1 MFNKKLFNELKSE
14 KVQILKL
21 LLIKILQMTTNVAMI
36 FLIGKSIEA
45 LISSS
50 FSGSK
55 FILFMLLIMGLNIFL
70 IKIEAGISY
79 KASYRIKNNLRERL
93 MKKVFSF
100 KMEYGSKVSIS
111 EVINLGVEGIEQLN
125 LFYSALLPQLL
136 FALIGPVILFCIL
149 SFLNFKIAI
158 IMLLLIPLIPIA
170 IMMVQ
175 KLAKKV
181 VKTYWKSYT
190 NLSEVFIDFLYG
202 LTSLE
207 VFNADEDYNDLL
219 NEKAEDFR
227 VKTMKLLMMQLNNIT
242 VLDLISY
249 AGSALGIILSIYY
262 YSKGQLSIFAA
273 FSFILL
279 SQEFFLPLRRLG
291 ALFHVAMN
299 GITAANSLFEILD
312 LESIED
318 FKNLI
323 QDEKVDVEVKNL
335 NFSYGEKEI
344 LKDLNMKIKS
354 NKITA
359 IVGESGCGK
368 STLAKLVGGFE
379 RNYDGEILYNGLS
392 EISNDSLNE
401 NIMLVDNNPYFFK
414 ESLRYN
420 LKMANKNADDDKL
433 RQVLEEVGLYSYFKN
448 IGGLDS
454 ILESAGN
461 NLSGGQKQRLAI
473 GRALLKEPKI
483 LILDE
488 SISNIDKESEDL
500 ILNLIQK
507 LKEKMT
513 IILITHRLNTV
524 LQADYI
530 YYLDN
535 KKVAEEGSF
544 EEISKGELFSGIYK
558 YQRELEMWGLNEE
571 INWIQKFNR
580 KTPISCGWSKV
591 TNVFCHI
598 FWRKWTHICDHVAI
612 TRLILP
618 K

>member
-1 MFNKKLFNELKSE
+1 MFNKKLFNELRSE
-14 KVQILKL
+14 KIQILRL
-21 LLIKILQMTTNVAMI
+21 LLIKIIQMATNVAMI
-36 FLIGKSIEA
+36 FLIGKSIES
-45 LISSS
+45 IINSN

-55 FILFMLLIMGLNIFL
+55 FILFMSLIMGLNIFL
-70 IKIEAGISY
+70 IKIEASISY
-79 KASYRIKNNLRERL
+79 KVSYRIKNTLRERL

-136 FALIGPVILFCIL
+136 FSLIGPVILFIIL
-149 SFLNFKIAI
+149 SFLNLKIALT
-158 IMLLLIPLIPIA
+158 MLLLIPLIPLA

-227 VKTMKLLMMQLNNIT
+227 VKTMKVLMMQLNNIT

-262 YSKGQLSIFAA
+262 YSRGQLSVFAA

-299 GITAANSLFEILD
+299 GITAANSLFEILEI
-312 LESIED
+312 ESIED
-318 FKNLI
+318 FEDVIK
-323 QDEKVDVEVKNL
+323 DEKVDVEVKNL
-335 NFSYGEKEI
+335 SFSYREKEI

-433 RQVLEEVGLYSYFKN
+433 IEVLEEVGLYSYFKN
-448 IGGLDS
+448 TGGLDS

-473 GRALLKEPKI
+473 GRVLLKEPKI

-544 EEISKGELFSGIYK
+544 EELSKGELFSGIYK

-571 INWIQKFNR
+571 INWI
-580 KTPISCGWSKV
+580 
-591 TNVFCHI
+591 
-598 FWRKWTHICDHVAI
+598 
-612 TRLILP
+612 
-618 K
+618 

>member
-1 MFNKKLFNELKSE
+1 VEMFNKKLFNELKSE
-14 KVQILKL
+14 KLQILKL

-55 FILFMLLIMGLNIFL
+55 FILFMLLIIGLNIFL
-70 IKIEAGISY
+70 IKIEASISY

-136 FALIGPVILFCIL
+136 FSLIGPLILFCIL

-158 IMLLLIPLIPIA
+158 IMLLLIPLIPLA

-262 YSKGQLSIFAA
+262 YSKGQLSVFAA

-299 GITAANSLFEILD
+299 GITAANSLFEILEI
-312 LESIED
+312 ESIED

-401 NIMLVDNNPYFFK
+401 NIMLVDNTPYFFK

-433 RQVLEEVGLYSYFKN
+433 IEVLEEVGLYSYFKN

-544 EEISKGELFSGIYK
+544 EEISKGELFSGIYR

-571 INWIQKFNR
+571 IN
-580 KTPISCGWSKV
+580 
-591 TNVFCHI
+591 
-598 FWRKWTHICDHVAI
+598 
-612 TRLILP
+612 
-618 K
+618 

>member
-14 KVQILKL
+14 KLQILKL

-55 FILFMLLIMGLNIFL
+55 FILFMLLIIGLNIFL
-70 IKIEAGISY
+70 IKIESSISY

-136 FALIGPVILFCIL
+136 FSLIGPIILFCIL

-158 IMLLLIPLIPIA
+158 VMLLLIPLIPIA

-262 YSKGQLSIFAA
+262 YSRGQLSVFAA

-335 NFSYGEKEI
+335 SFSYGEKEI

-433 RQVLEEVGLYSYFKN
+433 RKVLEEVGLYSYFKN

-544 EEISKGELFSGIYK
+544 EEISKGELFSGIYR
-558 YQRELEMWGLNEE
+558 YQKELEMWGLNEE
-571 INWIQKFNR
+571 INWI
-580 KTPISCGWSKV
+580 
-591 TNVFCHI
+591 
-598 FWRKWTHICDHVAI
+598 
-612 TRLILP
+612 
-618 K
+618 

>member
-14 KVQILKL
+14 KIQILKL
-21 LLIKILQMTTNVAMI
+21 LLIKILQMTTNVAMF

-55 FILFMLLIMGLNIFL
+55 FILFMLLIIGLNIFL
-70 IKIEAGISY
+70 IKIEASISY

-136 FALIGPVILFCIL
+136 FSLIGPLILFCIL

-175 KLAKKV
+175 KLAKKI

-219 NEKAEDFR
+219 NQKAEDFR

-299 GITAANSLFEILD
+299 GITAANSLFEILEI
-312 LESIED
+312 ESIED
-318 FKNLI
+318 FENLI
-323 QDEKVDVEVKNL
+323 QDERVDVEVKNL

-344 LKDLNMKIKS
+344 LRDLNMKIKS

-420 LKMANKNADDDKL
+420 LKIANKNADDEKL
-433 RQVLEEVGLYSYFKN
+433 IEVLEEVGLYSYFKN
-448 IGGLDS
+448 TGGLDS

-473 GRALLKEPKI
+473 GRVLLKEPKI

-580 KTPISCGWSKV
+580 KTPISCGWFEV
-591 TNVFCHI
+591 TNGFCHI
-598 FWRKWTHICDHVAI
+598 FWCKWTHICDLVAI

>member
-299 GITAANSLFEILD
+299 GITAANSLFEILEI
-312 LESIED
+312 ESIED

-323 QDEKVDVEVKNL
+323 QDERVDVEVKNL

-344 LKDLNMKIKS
+344 LKGLNMKIKS

-368 STLAKLVGGFE
+368 STLAKLIGGFE

-401 NIMLVDNNPYFFK
+401 NIMLVDNSPYFFK

-433 RQVLEEVGLYSYFKN
+433 IEVLEEVGLYSYFKN

-544 EEISKGELFSGIYK
+544 EEISKGELFSGIYR

-571 INWIQKFNR
+571 INWI
-580 KTPISCGWSKV
+580 
-591 TNVFCHI
+591 
-598 FWRKWTHICDHVAI
+598 
-612 TRLILP
+612 
-618 K
+618 

>member
-14 KVQILKL
+14 KLQILKL

-55 FILFMLLIMGLNIFL
+55 FILFMLLIIGLNIFL
-70 IKIEAGISY
+70 IKIEASISY

-136 FALIGPVILFCIL
+136 FSLIGPLILFCIL

-249 AGSALGIILSIYY
+249 VGSALGIILSIYY

-335 NFSYGEKEI
+335 SFSYGEKEV

-473 GRALLKEPKI
+473 GRVLLKEPKI

-571 INWIQKFNR
+571 INWI
-580 KTPISCGWSKV
+580 
-591 TNVFCHI
+591 
-598 FWRKWTHICDHVAI
+598 
-612 TRLILP
+612 
-618 K
+618 

>member
-14 KVQILKL
+14 KIQILKL
-21 LLIKILQMTTNVAMI
+21 LLIKIIQMTTNVAMI

-55 FILFMLLIMGLNIFL
+55 FILFMLLIIGLNIFL
-70 IKIEAGISY
+70 IKIEASISY

-100 KMEYGSKVSIS
+100 KMEYGSKISIS

-136 FALIGPVILFCIL
+136 FSLIGPIILFCIL
-149 SFLNFKIAI
+149 SFLDFKIAI

-299 GITAANSLFEILD
+299 GITAANSLFEILEI
-312 LESIED
+312 ESIED

-335 NFSYGEKEI
+335 IFSYGEKEI

-368 STLAKLVGGFE
+368 STLAKLIGGFE

-420 LKMANKNADDDKL
+420 LKMSNKNADDDKL
-433 RQVLEEVGLYSYFKN
+433 IEVLEEVGLYSYFKN

-571 INWIQKFNR
+571 IN
-580 KTPISCGWSKV
+580 
-591 TNVFCHI
+591 
-598 FWRKWTHICDHVAI
+598 
-612 TRLILP
+612 
-618 K
+618 

>member
-14 KVQILKL
+14 KLQILKL

-70 IKIEAGISY
+70 IKIEASISY

-136 FALIGPVILFCIL
+136 FSLIGPLILFCIL

-242 VLDLISY
+242 ALDLISY

-262 YSKGQLSIFAA
+262 YSKGQLSVFAA

-299 GITAANSLFEILD
+299 GITAANSLFEILEI
-312 LESIED
+312 ESIED
-318 FKNLI
+318 FKNVLK
-323 QDEKVDVEVKNL
+323 DEKVDVEVKNL

-368 STLAKLVGGFE
+368 STLAKLIGGFE

-433 RQVLEEVGLYSYFKN
+433 IEVLEEVGLYSYFKN

-524 LQADYI
+524 LHADYI

-544 EEISKGELFSGIYK
+544 EEISKGELFSGIYR

-571 INWIQKFNR
+571 INWI
-580 KTPISCGWSKV
+580 
-591 TNVFCHI
+591 
-598 FWRKWTHICDHVAI
+598 
-612 TRLILP
+612 
-618 K
+618 

>member
-14 KVQILKL
+14 KLQILKL

-55 FILFMLLIMGLNIFL
+55 FILFMLLIIGLNIFL
-70 IKIEAGISY
+70 IKIEASISY
-79 KASYRIKNNLRERL
+79 KASYRIKNTLRERL

-136 FALIGPVILFCIL
+136 FALIGPLILFCIL

-262 YSKGQLSIFAA
+262 YSRGQLSIFAA

-335 NFSYGEKEI
+335 SFSYGEKEI

-433 RQVLEEVGLYSYFKN
+433 IEVLEEVGLYSYFKN

-544 EEISKGELFSGIYK
+544 EEISKGELFSGIYR

-571 INWIQKFNR
+571 IN
-580 KTPISCGWSKV
+580 
-591 TNVFCHI
+591 
-598 FWRKWTHICDHVAI
+598 
-612 TRLILP
+612 
-618 K
+618 

>member
-1 MFNKKLFNELKSE
+1 MFNKKLLNELKSE
-14 KVQILKL
+14 KIQILKL
-21 LLIKILQMTTNVAMI
+21 LLIKIIQMTANVAMI
-36 FLIGKSIEA
+36 FLMGKSIEA

-55 FILFMLLIMGLNIFL
+55 FILFMILIIGLNIFL
-70 IKIEAGISY
+70 IKIEASISY
-79 KASYRIKNNLRERL
+79 KASYRIKNTLRKRL

-100 KMEYGSKVSIS
+100 KMEYGSKISIS

-136 FALIGPVILFCIL
+136 FSLIGPLILFFIL

-158 IMLLLIPLIPIA
+158 TMLLLIPLIPIA

-190 NLSEVFIDFLYG
+190 KLSEVFIDFLYG

-207 VFNADEDYNDLL
+207 VFNADEEYNDLL
-219 NEKAEDFR
+219 NDKAEDFR
-227 VKTMKLLMMQLNNIT
+227 SKTMKLLMMQLNNIT

-249 AGSALGIILSIYY
+249 AGSALGIILSIFY
-262 YSKGQLSIFAA
+262 YSKNQLSIFAA

-299 GITAANSLFEILD
+299 GITAANSLFEILEI
-312 LESIED
+312 ESIED
-318 FKNLI
+318 FEDVIK
-323 QDEKVDVEVKNL
+323 DEKVDIEIRNL

-344 LKDLNMKIKS
+344 LKDLNMRIKS
-354 NKITA
+354 KKITA

-368 STLAKLVGGFE
+368 STLAKLVGGFQ
-379 RNYDGEILYNGLS
+379 RNYDGEIFYNDLN

-420 LKMANKNADDDKL
+420 LKIANKNADDKKL
-433 RQVLEEVGLYSYFKN
+433 VEILEEVGLYSYFKN

-473 GRALLKEPKI
+473 GRVLLKEPKI

-500 ILNLIQK
+500 ILKLIQK

-524 LQADYI
+524 IHADYI

-535 KKVAEEGSF
+535 KKVAEEGNF
-544 EEISKGELFSGIYK
+544 EEINKGELFSSIYR

-571 INWIQKFNR
+571 INWI
-580 KTPISCGWSKV
+580 
-591 TNVFCHI
+591 
-598 FWRKWTHICDHVAI
+598 
-612 TRLILP
+612 
-618 K
+618 

>member
-14 KVQILKL
+14 KIQILKL

-55 FILFMLLIMGLNIFL
+55 FILFMLLIIGLNIFL
-70 IKIEAGISY
+70 IKIEASISY
-79 KASYRIKNNLRERL
+79 KASYRIKNTLRERL

-136 FALIGPVILFCIL
+136 FSLIGPLILFCIL

-262 YSKGQLSIFAA
+262 YSRGQLSIFAA

-299 GITAANSLFEILD
+299 GITAANSLFEILEI
-312 LESIED
+312 ESIED

-335 NFSYGEKEI
+335 SFSYGEKEI
-344 LKDLNMKIKS
+344 LRDLNMKIKS

-368 STLAKLVGGFE
+368 STLAKLIGGFE

-433 RQVLEEVGLYSYFKN
+433 IEVLEEVGLYSYFKN

-524 LQADYI
+524 LRADYI

-571 INWIQKFNR
+571 INWI
-580 KTPISCGWSKV
+580 
-591 TNVFCHI
+591 
-598 FWRKWTHICDHVAI
+598 
-612 TRLILP
+612 
-618 K
+618 

>member
-14 KVQILKL
+14 KLQILKL

-55 FILFMLLIMGLNIFL
+55 FILFMLLIIGLNIFL
-70 IKIEAGISY
+70 IKIESSISY

-136 FALIGPVILFCIL
+136 FSLIGPIILFCIL

-158 IMLLLIPLIPIA
+158 VMLLLIPLIPIA

-262 YSKGQLSIFAA
+262 YSRGQLSVFAA

-335 NFSYGEKEI
+335 SFSYGEKEI

-433 RQVLEEVGLYSYFKN
+433 IEVLEEVGLYSYFKN

-544 EEISKGELFSGIYK
+544 EEISKGELFSGIYR
-558 YQRELEMWGLNEE
+558 YQKELEMWGLNEE
-571 INWIQKFNR
+571 IN
-580 KTPISCGWSKV
+580 
-591 TNVFCHI
+591 
-598 FWRKWTHICDHVAI
+598 
-612 TRLILP
+612 
-618 K
+618 

>member
-359 IVGESGCGK
+359 IVGKSGCGK

-598 FWRKWTHICDHVAI
+598 FWRKWTHICDLVAI

>member
-55 FILFMLLIMGLNIFL
+55 FILFMLILIGLNVFL
-70 IKIEAGISY
+70 IKIEASISY

-136 FALIGPVILFCIL
+136 FSLIGPIILFCIL
-149 SFLNFKIAI
+149 SFLDFKIAI
-158 IMLLLIPLIPIA
+158 IMLLLIPLIPLA

-262 YSKGQLSIFAA
+262 YSKGQLSVFAA

-299 GITAANSLFEILD
+299 GITAANSLFEILEI
-312 LESIED
+312 ESIED

-344 LKDLNMKIKS
+344 LRDLNMKIKS

-433 RQVLEEVGLYSYFKN
+433 IEVLEEVGLYSYFKN

-500 ILNLIQK
+500 ILDLIQK

-544 EEISKGELFSGIYK
+544 EEISKGELFSGIYR

-571 INWIQKFNR
+571 INWI
-580 KTPISCGWSKV
+580 
-591 TNVFCHI
+591 
-598 FWRKWTHICDHVAI
+598 
-612 TRLILP
+612 
-618 K
+618 

>member
-14 KVQILKL
+14 KLQILKL

-55 FILFMLLIMGLNIFL
+55 FILFMLLIIGLNIFL
-70 IKIEAGISY
+70 IKIESSISY

-136 FALIGPVILFCIL
+136 FSLIGPLILFCIL

-158 IMLLLIPLIPIA
+158 IMLLLIPLIPLA

-249 AGSALGIILSIYY
+249 TGSALGIILSIYY

-299 GITAANSLFEILD
+299 GITAANSLFEIL
-312 LESIED
+312 EIEGIED
-318 FKNLI
+318 FKNVLK
-323 QDEKVDVEVKNL
+323 DEKVDVEVKNL
-335 NFSYGEKEI
+335 SFSYGEKEI
-344 LKDLNMKIKS
+344 LKGLNMKIKS

-368 STLAKLVGGFE
+368 STLAKLIGGFE
-379 RNYDGEILYNGLS
+379 KNYDGDILYNGLS

-433 RQVLEEVGLYSYFKN
+433 IEVLEEVGLYSYFKN

-544 EEISKGELFSGIYK
+544 EEISKGELFSGIYR

-571 INWIQKFNR
+571 IN
-580 KTPISCGWSKV
+580 
-591 TNVFCHI
+591 
-598 FWRKWTHICDHVAI
+598 
-612 TRLILP
+612 
-618 K
+618 

>member
-598 FWRKWTHICDHVAI
+598 FWRKWTHICDLVAI

>member
-14 KVQILKL
+14 KLQILKL
-21 LLIKILQMTTNVAMI
+21 LFIKILQMTTNVAMI

-55 FILFMLLIMGLNIFL
+55 FILFMLILIGLNIFL
-70 IKIEAGISY
+70 IKIESSISY
-79 KASYRIKNNLRERL
+79 KASYRIKNTLRERL

-136 FALIGPVILFCIL
+136 FSLIGPLILFCIL

-158 IMLLLIPLIPIA
+158 IMLLLIPLIPLA

-175 KLAKKV
+175 KVAKKV

-262 YSKGQLSIFAA
+262 YSRGQLSIFAA

-299 GITAANSLFEILD
+299 GITAANSLFEILEI
-312 LESIED
+312 ESIED

-401 NIMLVDNNPYFFK
+401 NIMLVDNSPYFFK

-433 RQVLEEVGLYSYFKN
+433 IEVLEEVGLYSYFKN

-473 GRALLKEPKI
+473 GRVLLKEPKI

-598 FWRKWTHICDHVAI
+598 FWRKWTHICDLVAI

>member
-14 KVQILKL
+14 KLQILKL

-55 FILFMLLIMGLNIFL
+55 FILFMLMIIGLNIFL
-70 IKIEAGISY
+70 IKIEASISY

-136 FALIGPVILFCIL
+136 FSLIGPLILFCIL

-262 YSKGQLSIFAA
+262 YSRGQLSIFAA

-344 LKDLNMKIKS
+344 LKGLNMKIKS

-433 RQVLEEVGLYSYFKN
+433 IEVLEEVGLYSYFKN

-507 LKEKMT
+507 LKEEMT

-544 EEISKGELFSGIYK
+544 EEISKGELFSGIYR

-571 INWIQKFNR
+571 INWI
-580 KTPISCGWSKV
+580 
-591 TNVFCHI
+591 
-598 FWRKWTHICDHVAI
+598 
-612 TRLILP
+612 
-618 K
+618 

>member
-14 KVQILKL
+14 KLQILKL

-55 FILFMLLIMGLNIFL
+55 FILFMLLIIGLNIFL
-70 IKIEAGISY
+70 IKIESSISY

-136 FALIGPVILFCIL
+136 FSLIGPLILFCIL

-158 IMLLLIPLIPIA
+158 IMLLLIPLIPLA

-207 VFNADEDYNDLL
+207 VFNADEDYNDIL

-299 GITAANSLFEILD
+299 GITAANSLFEIL
-312 LESIED
+312 EIEGIED
-318 FKNLI
+318 FKNVLK
-323 QDEKVDVEVKNL
+323 DEKVDVEVKNL
-335 NFSYGEKEI
+335 SFSYGEKEI
-344 LKDLNMKIKS
+344 LKGLNMKIKS

-368 STLAKLVGGFE
+368 STLAKLIGGFE
-379 RNYDGEILYNGLS
+379 KNYDGDILYNGLS

-433 RQVLEEVGLYSYFKN
+433 IEVLEEVGLYSYFKN

-544 EEISKGELFSGIYK
+544 EEISKGELFSGIYR

-571 INWIQKFNR
+571 IN
-580 KTPISCGWSKV
+580 
-591 TNVFCHI
+591 
-598 FWRKWTHICDHVAI
+598 
-612 TRLILP
+612 
-618 K
+618 

>member
-14 KVQILKL
+14 KLQILKL
-21 LLIKILQMTTNVAMI
+21 LFIKILQMTTNVAMI

-55 FILFMLLIMGLNIFL
+55 FILFMLILIGLNIFL
-70 IKIEAGISY
+70 IKIESSISY
-79 KASYRIKNNLRERL
+79 KASYRIKNTLRERL

-136 FALIGPVILFCIL
+136 FSLIGPLILFCIL

-158 IMLLLIPLIPIA
+158 IMLLLIPLIPLA

-175 KLAKKV
+175 KVAKKV

-219 NEKAEDFR
+219 NENAEDFR

-262 YSKGQLSIFAA
+262 YSRGQLSIFAA

-299 GITAANSLFEILD
+299 GITAANSLFEILEI
-312 LESIED
+312 ESIED

-433 RQVLEEVGLYSYFKN
+433 IEVLEEVGLYSYFKN

-571 INWIQKFNR
+571 IN
-580 KTPISCGWSKV
+580 
-591 TNVFCHI
+591 
-598 FWRKWTHICDHVAI
+598 
-612 TRLILP
+612 
-618 K
+618 

>member
-14 KVQILKL
+14 KLQILKL

-55 FILFMLLIMGLNIFL
+55 FILFMLLIIGLNIFL
-70 IKIEAGISY
+70 IKIEASISY

-136 FALIGPVILFCIL
+136 FSLIGPLILFCIL

-158 IMLLLIPLIPIA
+158 IMLLLIPLIPLA

-262 YSKGQLSIFAA
+262 YSKGQLSVFAA

-299 GITAANSLFEILD
+299 GITAANSLFEILEI
-312 LESIED
+312 ESIED

-401 NIMLVDNNPYFFK
+401 NIMLVDNTPYFFK

-433 RQVLEEVGLYSYFKN
+433 RKVLEEVGLYSYFKN

-544 EEISKGELFSGIYK
+544 EEISKGELFSGIYR

-571 INWIQKFNR
+571 INWI
-580 KTPISCGWSKV
+580 
-591 TNVFCHI
+591 
-598 FWRKWTHICDHVAI
+598 
-612 TRLILP
+612 
-618 K
+618 

>member
-14 KVQILKL
+14 KLQILKL

-55 FILFMLLIMGLNIFL
+55 FILFMLLIIGLNIFL
-70 IKIEAGISY
+70 IKIEASISY
-79 KASYRIKNNLRERL
+79 KASYRIKNTLRERL
-93 MKKVFSF
+93 MKKAFSF

-136 FALIGPVILFCIL
+136 FSLIGPLILFCIL
-149 SFLNFKIAI
+149 SFLNFQIAI
-158 IMLLLIPLIPIA
+158 IMLLLIPLIPLA

-262 YSKGQLSIFAA
+262 YSKGQLSVFAA

-335 NFSYGEKEI
+335 SFSYGEKEI
-344 LKDLNMKIKS
+344 LKDLNMKTKS

-433 RQVLEEVGLYSYFKN
+433 IEVLEEVGLYSYFKN

-507 LKEKMT
+507 LKEEMT

-544 EEISKGELFSGIYK
+544 EEISKGELFSGIYR

-571 INWIQKFNR
+571 INWI
-580 KTPISCGWSKV
+580 
-591 TNVFCHI
+591 
-598 FWRKWTHICDHVAI
+598 
-612 TRLILP
+612 
-618 K
+618 

>member
-14 KVQILKL
+14 KLQILKL

-50 FSGSK
+50 FSGSN
-55 FILFMLLIMGLNIFL
+55 FILFMLILIGLNIFL
-70 IKIEAGISY
+70 IKIEASISY

-136 FALIGPVILFCIL
+136 FSLIGPLILFCIL

-158 IMLLLIPLIPIA
+158 IMLLLIPLIPLA

-262 YSKGQLSIFAA
+262 YSRGQLSVFAA

-299 GITAANSLFEILD
+299 GITAANSLFEILEI
-312 LESIED
+312 ESIED
-318 FKNLI
+318 FEDLLK
-323 QDEKVDVEVKNL
+323 DEKVDVEVKNL

-344 LKDLNMKIKS
+344 LKGLNMKIKS

-433 RQVLEEVGLYSYFKN
+433 IEVLEEVGLYSYFKN

-544 EEISKGELFSGIYK
+544 EEISKGELFSGIYR
-558 YQRELEMWGLNEE
+558 YQKELEMWGLNEE
-571 INWIQKFNR
+571 INWI
-580 KTPISCGWSKV
+580 
-591 TNVFCHI
+591 
-598 FWRKWTHICDHVAI
+598 
-612 TRLILP
+612 
-618 K
+618 

>member
-14 KVQILKL
+14 KLQILKL

-379 RNYDGEILYNGLS
+379 RNYDGDILYNGLS

-598 FWRKWTHICDHVAI
+598 FWRKWTHICDLVAI

>member
-14 KVQILKL
+14 KLQILKL

-55 FILFMLLIMGLNIFL
+55 FILFMLLLIGLNIFL
-70 IKIEAGISY
+70 IKIEASISY

-136 FALIGPVILFCIL
+136 FSLIGPLILFCIL

-158 IMLLLIPLIPIA
+158 IMLLLIPLIPLA

-262 YSKGQLSIFAA
+262 YSKGQLSVFAA

-299 GITAANSLFEILD
+299 GITAANSLFEILEI
-312 LESIED
+312 ESIED

-335 NFSYGEKEI
+335 SFSYGEKEI

-354 NKITA
+354 NKVTA

-368 STLAKLVGGFE
+368 STLAKLVGGIE

-392 EISNDSLNE
+392 EISNDSLNG

-420 LKMANKNADDDKL
+420 LKMANKKADDDKL
-433 RQVLEEVGLYSYFKN
+433 IEVLEEVGLYSYFKN

-544 EEISKGELFSGIYK
+544 EEISKGELFSGIYR

-571 INWIQKFNR
+571 INWI
-580 KTPISCGWSKV
+580 
-591 TNVFCHI
+591 
-598 FWRKWTHICDHVAI
+598 
-612 TRLILP
+612 
-618 K
+618 

>member
-14 KVQILKL
+14 KIQILKL
-21 LLIKILQMTTNVAMI
+21 LLIKIIQMTSNVAMI

-55 FILFMLLIMGLNIFL
+55 FILFMLLLIGLNIFL
-70 IKIEAGISY
+70 IKIEASISY

-100 KMEYGSKVSIS
+100 KMEYGNKISIS

-136 FALIGPVILFCIL
+136 FSLIGPLILFCIL

-158 IMLLLIPLIPIA
+158 IMLLLIPLIPLA

-249 AGSALGIILSIYY
+249 VGSALGIILSIYY
-262 YSKGQLSIFAA
+262 YSKGQLSVFAA

-299 GITAANSLFEILD
+299 GITAANSLFEILEI
-312 LESIED
+312 ESIED
-318 FKNLI
+318 FEEVLK
-323 QDEKVDVEVKNL
+323 DEKVDVEVKNL
-335 NFSYGEKEI
+335 SFSYGEKKI

-433 RQVLEEVGLYSYFKN
+433 RKVLEEVGLYSYFKN

-473 GRALLKEPKI
+473 GRVLLKEPKI

-544 EEISKGELFSGIYK
+544 EEISKEELFSGIYK

-580 KTPISCGWSKV
+580 KTPISCGWFEV
-591 TNVFCHI
+591 TNGFCHI
-598 FWRKWTHICDHVAI
+598 FWCKWTHICDLIAI

>member
-50 FSGSK
+50 FSGSN
-55 FILFMLLIMGLNIFL
+55 FILFMLLIIGLNIFL
-70 IKIEAGISY
+70 IKIEASISY

-136 FALIGPVILFCIL
+136 FSLIGPLILFCLL

-202 LTSLE
+202 LTNLE

-262 YSKGQLSIFAA
+262 YSKGQLSVFAA

-335 NFSYGEKEI
+335 SFSYGEKEI

-368 STLAKLVGGFE
+368 STLAKLIGGFE

-401 NIMLVDNNPYFFK
+401 NIMLVDNTPYFFK

-433 RQVLEEVGLYSYFKN
+433 IEVLEEVGLYSYFKN

-544 EEISKGELFSGIYK
+544 EEISKGELFSGIYR

-571 INWIQKFNR
+571 INWI
-580 KTPISCGWSKV
+580 
-591 TNVFCHI
+591 
-598 FWRKWTHICDHVAI
+598 
-612 TRLILP
+612 
-618 K
+618 

>member
-14 KVQILKL
+14 KIQILKL
-21 LLIKILQMTTNVAMI
+21 LLIKILQMGTNVAMI
-36 FLIGKSIEA
+36 FLIGKSIES
-45 LISSS
+45 IINSN

-55 FILFMLLIMGLNIFL
+55 FIFFMLLIIGLNIFL
-70 IKIEAGISY
+70 IKIESSISY

-136 FALIGPVILFCIL
+136 FSLIGPIILFCIL

-158 IMLLLIPLIPIA
+158 IMLLLIPLIPLA

-175 KLAKKV
+175 KIAKKV

-262 YSKGQLSIFAA
+262 YSMGQLSVFAA

-299 GITAANSLFEILD
+299 GITAANSLFEILEI
-312 LESIED
+312 ESIED
-318 FKNLI
+318 FEEVLK
-323 QDEKVDVEVKNL
+323 DEKVDVEVKNL
-335 NFSYGEKEI
+335 SFSYGEKKI

-433 RQVLEEVGLYSYFKN
+433 RKVLEEVGLYSYFKN
-448 IGGLDS
+448 TGGLDS

-571 INWIQKFNR
+571 IN
-580 KTPISCGWSKV
+580 
-591 TNVFCHI
+591 
-598 FWRKWTHICDHVAI
+598 
-612 TRLILP
+612 
-618 K
+618 

>member
-1 MFNKKLFNELKSE
+1 MFNKKLLNELKSE
-14 KVQILKL
+14 KIQILKL
-21 LLIKILQMTTNVAMI
+21 LLIKIIQMTANVAMI
-36 FLIGKSIEA
+36 FLMGKSIEA

-55 FILFMLLIMGLNIFL
+55 FILFMILIIGLNIFL
-70 IKIEAGISY
+70 IKIEASISY
-79 KASYRIKNNLRERL
+79 KASYRIKNTLRKRL

-100 KMEYGSKVSIS
+100 KMEYGSKISIS

-136 FALIGPVILFCIL
+136 FSLIGPLILFFIL

-219 NEKAEDFR
+219 NAKAEDFR

-249 AGSALGIILSIYY
+249 VGSALGIILSIYY
-262 YSKGQLSIFAA
+262 YSKGQLSVFAA

-299 GITAANSLFEILD
+299 GITAANSLFEILEI
-312 LESIED
+312 ESIED
-318 FKNLI
+318 FKDVLK
-323 QDEKVDVEVKNL
+323 DEEVDLEVRNL

-368 STLAKLVGGFE
+368 STLAKLVGGLE

-401 NIMLVDNNPYFFK
+401 NIMLVDNNPYFFR

-420 LKMANKNADDDKL
+420 LKIANKNADDDKL
-433 RQVLEEVGLYSYFKN
+433 IEVLEEVGLYSYFKN
-448 IGGLDS
+448 VGSLDS

-473 GRALLKEPKI
+473 GRVLLKEPKI

-524 LQADYI
+524 LHADYI

-544 EEISKGELFSGIYK
+544 EEISKGELFSGIYR
-558 YQRELEMWGLNEE
+558 YQRELEMWGLNEK
-571 INWIQKFNR
+571 INWI
-580 KTPISCGWSKV
+580 
-591 TNVFCHI
+591 
-598 FWRKWTHICDHVAI
+598 
-612 TRLILP
+612 
-618 K
+618 

>member
-1 MFNKKLFNELKSE
+1 MFNKKLLNELKRE
-14 KVQILKL
+14 KIQILKL
-21 LLIKILQMTTNVAMI
+21 LLIKIIQMTANVAMI
-36 FLIGKSIEA
+36 FLMGKSIEA

-55 FILFMLLIMGLNIFL
+55 FILFMILIIGLNIFL
-70 IKIEAGISY
+70 IKIEASISY
-79 KASYRIKNNLRERL
+79 KASYRIKNTLRERL

-100 KMEYGSKVSIS
+100 KMEYGSKISIS

-136 FALIGPVILFCIL
+136 FSLIGPLILFFIL

-219 NEKAEDFR
+219 NAKAEDFR

-262 YSKGQLSIFAA
+262 YSKGQLSVFAA

-312 LESIED
+312 LDSIED
-318 FKNLI
+318 FEDLI
-323 QDEKVDVEVKNL
+323 QDEKVDIEVRNL

-368 STLAKLVGGFE
+368 STLAKLVGGLE

-420 LKMANKNADDDKL
+420 LKIANKNADDDKL
-433 RQVLEEVGLYSYFKN
+433 IEVLEEVGLYSYFKN
-448 IGGLDS
+448 LGSLDS

-473 GRALLKEPKI
+473 GRVLLKEPKI

-524 LQADYI
+524 LHADYI

-544 EEISKGELFSGIYK
+544 EEISKGELFSGIYR

-571 INWIQKFNR
+571 IN
-580 KTPISCGWSKV
+580 
-591 TNVFCHI
+591 
-598 FWRKWTHICDHVAI
+598 
-612 TRLILP
+612 
-618 K
+618 

>member
-14 KVQILKL
+14 KIQILKL
-21 LLIKILQMTTNVAMI
+21 LLIKILQMTSNVAMI

-55 FILFMLLIMGLNIFL
+55 FILFMLLIIGLNIFL
-70 IKIEAGISY
+70 IKIEASISY

-93 MKKVFSF
+93 MKKFFSF

-136 FALIGPVILFCIL
+136 FSLIGPLILFCIL

-175 KLAKKV
+175 KLAKKI

-219 NEKAEDFR
+219 NQKAEDFR

-299 GITAANSLFEILD
+299 GITAANSLFEILEI
-312 LESIED
+312 ESIED
-318 FKNLI
+318 FENLI
-323 QDEKVDVEVKNL
+323 QDERVDVEVKNL

-344 LKDLNMKIKS
+344 LRDLNMKIKS

-433 RQVLEEVGLYSYFKN
+433 IEVLEEVGLYSYFKN

-524 LQADYI
+524 LRADYI

-571 INWIQKFNR
+571 IN
-580 KTPISCGWSKV
+580 
-591 TNVFCHI
+591 
-598 FWRKWTHICDHVAI
+598 
-612 TRLILP
+612 
-618 K
+618 

>member
-14 KVQILKL
+14 KIQILKL

-55 FILFMLLIMGLNIFL
+55 FILFMLILIGLNIFL
-70 IKIEAGISY
+70 IKIEASISY
-79 KASYRIKNNLRERL
+79 KASYRIKNTLRERL

-136 FALIGPVILFCIL
+136 FSLIGPLILFCIL

-158 IMLLLIPLIPIA
+158 IMLLLIPLIPLA

-299 GITAANSLFEILD
+299 GITAANSLFEILEI
-312 LESIED
+312 ESIED

-344 LKDLNMKIKS
+344 LKGLNMKIKS

-368 STLAKLVGGFE
+368 STLAKLIGGFE
-379 RNYDGEILYNGLS
+379 RNYDGEMLYNGLS

-401 NIMLVDNNPYFFK
+401 NIMLVDNTPYFFK

-433 RQVLEEVGLYSYFKN
+433 IEVLEEVGLYSYFKN

-544 EEISKGELFSGIYK
+544 EEISKGELFSGIYR

-571 INWIQKFNR
+571 IN
-580 KTPISCGWSKV
+580 
-591 TNVFCHI
+591 
-598 FWRKWTHICDHVAI
+598 
-612 TRLILP
+612 
-618 K
+618 

>member
-14 KVQILKL
+14 KLQILKL

-50 FSGSK
+50 FSGSN
-55 FILFMLLIMGLNIFL
+55 FILFMLLIIGLNIFL
-70 IKIEAGISY
+70 IKIEASISY

-136 FALIGPVILFCIL
+136 FSLIGPIILFCIL

-262 YSKGQLSIFAA
+262 YSKGQLSVFAA

-571 INWIQKFNR
+571 IN
-580 KTPISCGWSKV
+580 
-591 TNVFCHI
+591 
-598 FWRKWTHICDHVAI
+598 
-612 TRLILP
+612 
-618 K
+618 

>member
-1 MFNKKLFNELKSE
+1 MFNKKLFNELRSE
-14 KVQILKL
+14 KIQILRL
-21 LLIKILQMTTNVAMI
+21 LLIKIIQMATNVAMI
-36 FLIGKSIEA
+36 FLIGKSIES
-45 LISSS
+45 IINSN

-55 FILFMLLIMGLNIFL
+55 FILFMSLIMGLNIFL
-70 IKIEAGISY
+70 IKIEASISY
-79 KASYRIKNNLRERL
+79 KVSYRIKNTLRERL

-136 FALIGPVILFCIL
+136 FSLIGPVILFIIL
-149 SFLNFKIAI
+149 SFLNLKIALT
-158 IMLLLIPLIPIA
+158 MLLLIPLIPLA

-227 VKTMKLLMMQLNNIT
+227 VKTMKVLMMQLNNIT

-262 YSKGQLSIFAA
+262 YSRGQLSVFAA

-299 GITAANSLFEILD
+299 GITAANSLFEILEI
-312 LESIED
+312 ESIED
-318 FKNLI
+318 FEDVIK
-323 QDEKVDVEVKNL
+323 DEKVDVEVKNL
-335 NFSYGEKEI
+335 SFSYREKEI

-433 RQVLEEVGLYSYFKN
+433 IEVLEEVGLYSYFKN
-448 IGGLDS
+448 TGGLDS

-473 GRALLKEPKI
+473 GRVLLKEPKI

-544 EEISKGELFSGIYK
+544 EEISKGELFSGIYR

-571 INWIQKFNR
+571 IN
-580 KTPISCGWSKV
+580 
-591 TNVFCHI
+591 
-598 FWRKWTHICDHVAI
+598 
-612 TRLILP
+612 
-618 K
+618 

>member
-14 KVQILKL
+14 KLQILKL

-55 FILFMLLIMGLNIFL
+55 FILFMLMIIGLNIFL
-70 IKIEAGISY
+70 IKIEASISY

-136 FALIGPVILFCIL
+136 FSLIGPLILFCIL

-158 IMLLLIPLIPIA
+158 IMLLLIPLIPLA

-262 YSKGQLSIFAA
+262 YSRGQLSVFAA

-335 NFSYGEKEI
+335 SFSYGEKEI

-368 STLAKLVGGFE
+368 STLAKLIGGFE

-401 NIMLVDNNPYFFK
+401 NIMLVDNTPYFFK

-433 RQVLEEVGLYSYFKN
+433 IEVLEEVGLYSYFKN

-473 GRALLKEPKI
+473 GRVLLKEPKI

-535 KKVAEEGSF
+535 KKIAEEGSF
-544 EEISKGELFSGIYK
+544 EEISKGELFSGIYR

-571 INWIQKFNR
+571 IN
-580 KTPISCGWSKV
+580 
-591 TNVFCHI
+591 
-598 FWRKWTHICDHVAI
+598 
-612 TRLILP
+612 
-618 K
+618 